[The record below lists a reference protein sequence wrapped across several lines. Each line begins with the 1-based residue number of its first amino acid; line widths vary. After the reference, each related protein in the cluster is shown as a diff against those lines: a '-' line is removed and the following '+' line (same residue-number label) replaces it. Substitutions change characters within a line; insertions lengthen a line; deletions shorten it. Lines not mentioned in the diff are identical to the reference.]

1 MPQKSKT
8 PAPIAAELNVSE
20 AFAVVMD
27 HNYRYLMEWE
37 DTAKSWDDIEG
48 VHQFRVTIRRM
59 RSALSLFRGAIPK
72 QVSKH
77 WADEMRWLASELGLA
92 RDLDVFISEGLCH
105 TARLPLDGA
114 GRLKELA
121 EKRRAK
127 AYEEQVR
134 AMLEG
139 ERYQRFKEA
148 FPDWYEHRRWE
159 EVKSKKKH
167 RDNLEM
173 KVTPFARSLLDKQE
187 RRVLSAGSH
196 VDRDNPTEMHRLRI
210 ECKKLRYAA
219 EFFRPIFAGM
229 DTFMSHMKGLQD
241 LLGLMNDVA
250 VMQGLLDELL
260 AHENDHEALVYAG
273 GLVGW
278 RTCDFYHMLDRFD
291 GYWEEF
297 TEAKH
302 PWWKKAATLEAAQKQ
317 SEVDTKVEAEPKSL
331 AETTTL

>member
-1 MPQKSKT
+1 MPTKSKT
-8 PAPIAAELNVSE
+8 PAPISADLTVSD
-20 AFAVVMD
+20 AFATIMD
-27 HNYRYLMEWE
+27 HNYRYLIQWE
-37 DTAKSWDDIEG
+37 DTAKNWNDIEG

-59 RSALSLFRGAIPK
+59 RSALSLFRTAIPK
-72 QVSKH
+72 EASHH
-77 WADEMRWLASELGLA
+77 WSDEMRWLASELGLA
-92 RDLDVFISEGLCH
+92 RDLDVFIDEGLAH

-114 GRLKELA
+114 VRLKELA
-121 EKRRAK
+121 ESRRAK
-127 AYEEQVR
+127 AYHEQVR
-134 AMLEG
+134 PMLEG
-139 ERYQRFKEA
+139 ERYQHFKEA
-148 FPDWYEHRRWE
+148 FPDWYEQHRWE
-159 EVKSKKKH
+159 EAEVKKKH
-167 RDNLEM
+167 RESLDM

-196 VDRDNPTEMHRLRI
+196 VDRDNPAEMHRLRI

-229 DTFMSHMKGLQD
+229 DTFISHMKGLQD

-260 AHENDHEALVYAG
+260 ADENNHETLVYAG

-278 RTCDFYHMLDRFD
+278 RTCDFYHMLERLD

-302 PWWKKAATLEAAQKQ
+302 PWWKKAAVIETAQQQ
-317 SEVDTKVEAEPKSL
+317 SEVDIEV
-331 AETTTL
+331 